1 MLRRAVA
8 RRVIVKYTS
17 GYFTISPGLLAAF
30 GPGASLHCPWHQG
43 CLYGRPRAGRFFAA
57 VASVARGSI
66 ADRPAG
72 CLVLATRLLLGRYIL
87 HGASLRRDAL
97 FIFLLRLGSLG
108 RRFGKVGE
116 TFTAE
121 VLEHLTDDRSGK
133 LEVQGEALLVGEG
146 TERPEDVLGRHEG
159 VAASRHAQVL
169 EERKIQTPHHADNRL
184 GLVDAPPH
192 EETCIVAIGPASQDL
207 ALVHVVVLG
216 HPVLELPEQ
225 SACKDA
231 EVLVPEEPAVALDA
245 HDGARTGDGQGL
257 FLVLERLM
265 EPADHAADLILTTS
279 ALLECGLV
287 DHQRGFMTLP

>member
-8 RRVIVKYTS
+8 RRVIVKCTS
-17 GYFTISPGLLAAF
+17 GYFTISLGLLEAF
-30 GPGASLHCPWHQG
+30 GPGASLHRPWHQG
-43 CLYGRPRAGRFFAA
+43 GLYGRPRVGRFFAA

-133 LEVQGEALLVGEG
+133 LEVQGEALLVAEG

-245 HDGARTGDGQGL
+245 HDGARTGDGQRL
-257 FLVLERLM
+257 FLVLERPM

>member
-30 GPGASLHCPWHQG
+30 GPGASLHRPWHQG
-43 CLYGRPRAGRFFAA
+43 CLYGRPQAGGFFAA
-57 VASVARGSI
+57 EASVARGSI

-133 LEVQGEALLVGEG
+133 LEVQGEALRVGEGLVCVPLVAEG

-192 EETCIVAIGPASQDL
+192 EETCIVAIDPASQD
-207 ALVHVVVLG
+207 
-216 HPVLELPEQ
+216 
-225 SACKDA
+225 
-231 EVLVPEEPAVALDA
+231 
-245 HDGARTGDGQGL
+245 
-257 FLVLERLM
+257 LVLERLM